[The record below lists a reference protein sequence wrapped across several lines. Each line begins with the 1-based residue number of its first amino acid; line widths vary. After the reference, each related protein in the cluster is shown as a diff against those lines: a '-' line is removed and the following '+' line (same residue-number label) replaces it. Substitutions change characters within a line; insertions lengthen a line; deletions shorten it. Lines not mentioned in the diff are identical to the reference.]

1 MQHGIFQK
9 PPASCPPLA
18 LRPKEAAEALGIS
31 ERLLLDWTHEHG
43 LPCVRL
49 GRVVLYP
56 VDLIREWLNTMS
68 QPDHGPPES
77 PARPVLPAP
86 KTKDLR
92 LSGPV
97 YERPASAINLS
108 ELLAHHQSPQR

>member
-1 MQHGIFQK
+1 MQHGIFEK
-9 PPASCPPLA
+9 PTASCPPLA

-56 VDLIREWLNTMS
+56 VDLVREWLNTMS
-68 QPDHGPPES
+68 QTRRCSAGEPCPSRLIG
-77 PARPVLPAP
+77 P
-86 KTKDLR
+86 KTNDLR

-97 YERPASAINLS
+97 CEQPASAIHLS
-108 ELLAHHQSPQR
+108 ALLAHHQSPQR